1 MARGRKNKYLT
12 NIEPNIDLIIG
23 YLNSGHT
30 EASVA
35 ERFGV
40 GVSTWQRYKSKY
52 PEFREQIRKAGM
64 NATALVV
71 NSIFKRANGY
81 EYEEI
86 HTEIT
91 DNGRQ
96 NQRQQSSGNQKRVI
110 KKVTKQVPPDTAAAI
125 FIVTNRDPEHWKN
138 QQNIKH
144 SGEIK
149 NSGVLMTS
157 PPMEKDE
164 WLQFY
169 KKNVEE
175 KQGQNAG
182 ENQNQK

>member
-1 MARGRKNKYLT
+1 MAGRRNKYFT
-12 NIEPNIDLIIG
+12 NIEPNFDLIAG
-23 YLNSGHT
+23 YLNGGHT

-35 ERFGV
+35 KSFGV
-40 GVSTWQRYKSKY
+40 GVSTWERYKSEH
-52 PEFREQIRKAGM
+52 PEFREAIHKSGM

-71 NSIFKRANGY
+71 NALFKRATGY
-81 EYEEI
+81 QYEEI

-96 NQRQQSSGNQKRVI
+96 SQQSAANQRRVI
-110 KKVTKQVPPDTAAAI
+110 KKITKEVPPDTAAAI
-125 FIVTNRDPEHWKN
+125 FWTTNRDPEHWKN

-157 PPMEKDE
+157 PPMDKDK

-169 KKNVEE
+169 KTNVEE
-175 KQGQNAG
+175 KQ
-182 ENQNQK
+182 NQEQGGVESRK